1 MVARSSSGQ
10 GSKLAKRRAFLAV
23 LAALSFSGAQA
34 RPARPQSP
42 LAARIA
48 RRYRV
53 ERSAVDRVVALAEHH
68 FPVDPALLLAIVG
81 VESSWR
87 PWAVG
92 SKGEVGLCQVRPD
105 IHGATATE
113 LAEPAINVRIAAK
126 LLRRCFRRSGGDVAG
141 AVARYNGRGEAAKDY
156 AARVL
161 GERAKVLQGSEPD
174 SAAES

>member
-1 MVARSSSGQ
+1 MVGRFPSAQ
-10 GSKLAKRRAFLAV
+10 GSRLAKRRAFLAV
-23 LAALSFSGAQA
+23 LAALSFTPGAA
-34 RPARPQSP
+34 RAARAQSP

-48 RRYRV
+48 RRYHV

-68 FPVDPALLLAIVG
+68 FPVDPPLLLAIIG

-92 SKGEVGLCQVRPD
+92 GKGEVGLCQVRPD

-113 LAEPAINVRIAAK
+113 LAEPAINVRVAAK
-126 LLRRCFRRSGGDVAG
+126 LLRHCLRRSGGDVAG
-141 AVARYNGRGEAAKDY
+141 AVARYNGRGQAANAY

-161 GERAKVLQGSEPD
+161 EERAKVLKGSEP
-174 SAAES
+174 ERGG